1 MRTDLLG
8 AFVEKTIQHL
18 KRDPGYQLDPD
29 LTGYALF
36 QVLLFRGA
44 SILRGYCYRLRLRRS
59 AGPLLVGS
67 HVMLRHPQLISVGR
81 SVIIEDYVFMD
92 ALSKKGIQLGN
103 NATIAKFSTIQCT
116 GVIQNLGVGVSIGDN
131 SAVGAYSFI
140 GGQGGIVIG
149 SNVIM
154 GPRVNLH
161 SENHSYQSTSTLIRL
176 QDVTRQGIILEDDCW
191 IGAGSVIL
199 DGVHIGRG
207 CVVAAGSVVTKD
219 VPAYSIIAGSPA
231 HILKSRVPIS
241 ATEMSN

>member
-8 AFVEKTIQHL
+8 ALVEKTIRHL

-29 LTGYALF
+29 LTGHALF
-36 QVLLFRGA
+36 QVLSFRGA
-44 SILRGYCYRLRLRRS
+44 SIVRGYFYRLRLRRS
-59 AGPLLVGS
+59 ANPLLVGS
-67 HVMLRHPQLISVGR
+67 HVTMRHPQLISVGR
-81 SVIIEDYVFMD
+81 SVIIEDYVCMD

-103 NATIAKFSTIQCT
+103 NVTIAKFSTIQCT

-131 SAVGAYSFI
+131 SAVGAYSFM

-149 SNVIM
+149 SNVII

-161 SENHSYQSTSTLIRL
+161 AENHRYQSTSVPIRL
-176 QDVTRQGIILEDDCW
+176 QDVTRQGIIVEDDCW

-199 DGVHIGRG
+199 DGVHIQTG

-219 VPAYSIIAGSPA
+219 VMPYTVVGGVPARQIR
-231 HILKSRVPIS
+231 SRQD
-241 ATEMSN
+241 A